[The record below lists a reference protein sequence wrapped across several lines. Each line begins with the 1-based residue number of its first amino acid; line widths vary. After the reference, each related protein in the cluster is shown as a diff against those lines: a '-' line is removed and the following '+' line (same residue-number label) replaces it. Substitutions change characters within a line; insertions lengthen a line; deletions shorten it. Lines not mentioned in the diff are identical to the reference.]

1 MNGERQPPSLSRR
14 ESQLL
19 AAARRGDEDAFDR
32 LLAPYRGELQ
42 AHAYRMLGSLH
53 DAEDAM
59 QEAMLRAWRGVGR
72 FDGRSSLRSWLYTI
86 ATNACLRLIE
96 RRPKRV
102 LPIDLGPPADPHG
115 ELSKPLVESVWIEPF
130 PDERTASNETEAS
143 PAARYEQRESVE
155 LAFTAA
161 LQRLP
166 GLQRAAL
173 IMTDVLGFSPAEVAE
188 ALDTTPT
195 AIYSALQR
203 ARKATDEQLPNE
215 TQQKRLDEI
224 GEDRVR
230 QIIDRFVEAW
240 EAADVD
246 RIRALLTDDCV
257 LAMPPWSDWFS
268 GRAAIAEFLP
278 RGPMR
283 PGRRWRLIPTQ
294 ANAQPAFG
302 AYWTD
307 DEGALQAEGIVVLDL
322 NEQGE
327 VSQITSFRSP
337 ELFSS
342 FGLPREMNPE
352 GSSDPQP

>member
-1 MNGERQPPSLSRR
+1 
-14 ESQLL
+14 
-19 AAARRGDEDAFDR
+19 
-32 LLAPYRGELQ
+32 
-42 AHAYRMLGSLH
+42 
-53 DAEDAM
+53 
-59 QEAMLRAWRGVGR
+59 
-72 FDGRSSLRSWLYTI
+72 
-86 ATNACLRLIE
+86 E

-115 ELSKPLVESVWIEPF
+115 ELSKPLVESGWIEPV
-130 PDERTASNETEAS
+130 PDEPPAADKTEAL
-143 PAARYEQRESVE
+143 P
-155 LAFTAA
+155 
-161 LQRLP
+161 RLP

-173 IMTDVLGFSPAEVAE
+173 ILTDVLGFSPAEVAE

-203 ARKATDEQLPNE
+203 ARKATEEQLPNE

-230 QIIDRFVEAW
+230 QIVDRFVEAW

-257 LAMPPWSDWFS
+257 LAMPPWSEWFS
-268 GRAAIAEFLP
+268 GREAVAEFLP

-302 AYWTD
+302 AYWSD
-307 DEGALQAEGIVVLDL
+307 DRGEPHPEGIVALAR
-322 NEQGE
+322 G
-327 VSQITSFRSP
+327 
-337 ELFSS
+337 
-342 FGLPREMNPE
+342 
-352 GSSDPQP
+352 

>member
-1 MNGERQPPSLSRR
+1 MNEEGQPPPPSRR
-14 ESQLL
+14 EIELL
-19 AAARRGDEDAFDR
+19 AAARRGDEEAFEH

-59 QEAMLRAWRGVGR
+59 QEAMLRAWRGIGR
-72 FDGRSSLRSWLYTI
+72 FEGRSSLRSWLYTI
-86 ATNACLRLIE
+86 ATNASLRLIE

-130 PDERTASNETEAS
+130 PDERLASSETEAS

-173 IMTDVLGFSPAEVAE
+173 ILTDVLGFSPAEVAE
-188 ALDTTPT
+188 ALDATPT

-203 ARKATDEQLPNE
+203 ARKATEEQLPNE

-230 QIIDRFVEAW
+230 KIIDGFMEAW

-246 RIRALLTDDCV
+246 RIQSLLTDDCV
-257 LAMPPWSDWFS
+257 MAMPPWSEWFS
-268 GRAAIAEFLP
+268 GREAIAEFLP
-278 RGPMR
+278 RGPFR
-283 PGRRWRLIPTQ
+283 PGEQWRLVPTQ
-294 ANAQPAFG
+294 ANGQPALA
-302 AYWTD
+302 AYWLD
-307 DEGALQAEGIVVLDL
+307 DEGGRHAESIMVLTLSSDGRISEL
-322 NEQGE
+322 
-327 VSQITSFRSP
+327 TPFRSP

-342 FGLPREMNPE
+342 FGLPRAMDPE
-352 GSSDPQP
+352 GSPDL

>member
-1 MNGERQPPSLSRR
+1 MNDERQPPSPSRR
-14 ESQLL
+14 ESELL
-19 AAARRGDEDAFDR
+19 AAAGRGDEGAFER

-42 AHAYRMLGSLH
+42 AHAYRMLGSPH

-59 QEAMLRAWRGVGR
+59 QETMLRAWRGIDR
-72 FDGRSSLRSWLYTI
+72 FEGRSSLRSWLYTI
-86 ATNACLRLIE
+86 ATNASLRLIE

-130 PDERTASNETEAS
+130 PDERLASDETEAS
-143 PAARYEQRESVE
+143 PAERYEQRENVE
-155 LAFTAA
+155 LAFMAA

-173 IMTDVLGFSPAEVAE
+173 ILTDVLGFSPAEVAE

-203 ARKATDEQLPNE
+203 ARKATEEQLPNE

-230 QIIDRFVEAW
+230 DIINRFMQAW

-257 LAMPPWSDWFS
+257 WAMPPWSEWFS
-268 GRAAIAEFLP
+268 GREAIAEFLP

-294 ANAQPAFG
+294 ANGQPAFG
-302 AYWTD
+302 AYWID
-307 DEGALQAEGIVVLDL
+307 DEGRLRAEGIVVLDL

-327 VSQITSFRSP
+327 ISQITSFRDP
-337 ELFSS
+337 GLFAS
-342 FGLPREMNPE
+342 FGLPRAMDPE
-352 GSSDPQP
+352 GLPDL

>member
-1 MNGERQPPSLSRR
+1 MNEERQSPSHSRR
-14 ESQLL
+14 ESELL
-19 AAARRGDEDAFDR
+19 AAARRGDEGAFER
-32 LLAPYRGELQ
+32 LLAPYQGELQ

-53 DAEDAM
+53 DADDAM
-59 QEAMLRAWRGVGR
+59 QDTMLRAWRGIGR
-72 FDGRSSLRSWLYTI
+72 FEGRSSLRSWLYTI
-86 ATNACLRLIE
+86 ATNASLRLIE

-115 ELSKPLVESVWIEPF
+115 ELSKPNVESVWVEPF
-130 PDERTASNETEAS
+130 PDERLASDETEAS

-173 IMTDVLGFSPAEVAE
+173 ILTDVLGFSPSEVAE
-188 ALDTTPT
+188 ALNTTPT

-203 ARKATDEQLPNE
+203 ARKATEEQLPNE
-215 TQQKRLDEI
+215 TQQKRLEEI

-230 QIIDRFVEAW
+230 DIIDRFVQAW

-257 LAMPPWSDWFS
+257 LAMPPWSEWFS
-268 GRAAIAEFLP
+268 GREAIAEFLP

-307 DEGALQAEGIVVLDL
+307 DDGALRAEGIVVLDL
-322 NEQGE
+322 NEQGA

-337 ELFSS
+337 ELFSN
-342 FGLPREMNPE
+342 FGLPRAMDPE
-352 GSSDPQP
+352 GSPDL